1 MLGRSDEAEDATQE
15 ALIRAWKA
23 RSSLRHVD
31 QFQAWFDRIL
41 VNVCR
46 DRLRR
51 QRRVVVIP
59 VDGLP
64 AAAADPFIRLLDSDE
79 LGRALAAIDADARV
93 LLVLRFWADL
103 QVDEIAARLGIPS
116 GTVKSRL
123 HRAIHN
129 VSEKLTSQREREETT

>member
-1 MLGRSDEAEDATQE
+1 
-15 ALIRAWKA
+15 
-23 RSSLRHVD
+23 LRHVD